1 MRRYLEIA
9 GLYERCELKRLASF
23 YKWIST
29 ERVFR
34 LFDNSVKKHI
44 NLKCLVKKCSNEVFG
59 LFEDLKISPQKT
71 PAVQANETNDMQ
83 IGYPY
88 TKKHLVSEIIQL
100 FRFNNDIKETI
111 K

>member
-34 LFDNSVKKHI
+34 LLDTSAKKNI
-44 NLKCLVKKCSNEVFG
+44 NLKCLVKRCSNEVFG
-59 LFEDLKISPQKT
+59 LFEDLKILPQKT
-71 PAVQANETNDMQ
+71 PAVQETNEIQ

-88 TKKHLVSEIIQL
+88 TKKHLVSELIQL
-100 FRFNNDIKETI
+100 FRFNNEIKETI